1 MIREDLIESENKI
14 YEAEVVYDEF
24 YVLKQN
30 NKMMQKNK
38 EFSQQNALKLGDISS
53 IENIELSSR
62 DKLFMNLESLN

>member
-62 DKLFMNLESLN
+62 DKPFMNLESLN